1 MITEIKGCDLPL
13 EAIMVSFDG
22 ISAVFTFADQRRIGK
37 VFAIIKNL
45 ARNDDWW
52 QMAVDQF
59 YDADRNEKIDMCK
72 YMLDIFNSVKDC
84 DFMTLEEAVMFSAYP
99 A

>member
-1 MITEIKGCDLPL
+1 MI
-13 EAIMVSFDG
+13 SFDG

-45 ARNDDWW
+45 AKEDDWW

-59 YDADRNEKIDMCK
+59 VSADRNEKIDMCK

-84 DFMTLEEAVMFSAYP
+84 DFMSLEEAVMLSAYP